1 MTYWNMRAYSDGGE
15 MHLKARRAETDGRT
29 QAQQGRRGRG
39 GGGNDGTGS
48 RGTGMPA
55 DVSRAT
61 GEGR

>member
-1 MTYWNMRAYSDGGE
+1 
-15 MHLKARRAETDGRT
+15 MHLKARRAGTDGRR
-29 QAQQGRRGRG
+29 QAQQGHRGRW
-39 GGGNDGTGS
+39 GGGNGGTGS